1 MEMTTKILKSDVER
15 QRLKIIFL
23 GVATIKGT
31 LNCDTGLHIGS
42 GNDELKIGGIDKYVI
57 KTANNQ
63 PYIPGSSFKGK
74 TRSLFEKWK
83 GLPSNRKGADKIYRY
98 EAADINTA
106 LSCEL
111 SRLFGSTSKN
121 ENTGQEQNLNFPSR
135 LIVRDLLPCTKPDG
149 KYDYKLEKK
158 SENTLDRLSAHAN
171 PRTNERVSDGS
182 KFKLHLDYN
191 LEVITDDQGNIYL
204 GTIKDIDAVKNEI
217 DGYIADTI
225 VDLKNIFNTLM
236 LLEHS
241 YLGGNGSRGYGRV
254 SFSGLSLEIKTV
266 PVLLSTEKVPAP
278 EPVSIQ
284 KPTPKEIRLEIDNQK
299 DAINKHIS
307 TYYNEVC
314 EKK

>member
-1 MEMTTKILKSDVER
+1 MEMTTKIPKSDEAR
-15 QRLKIIFL
+15 QKLKIIFL
-23 GVATIKGT
+23 GVATIKGM
-31 LNCDTGLHIGS
+31 LNCDTGLHIGN

-111 SRLFGSTSKN
+111 SRLFGSTSNN
-121 ENTGQEQNLNFPSR
+121 ENTDQEQNLNFPSR
-135 LIVRDLLPCTKPDG
+135 LIVRDLLPCKKPDG
-149 KYDYKLEKK
+149 KYNYNLEQK

-171 PRTNERVSDGS
+171 PRTNERVADGS
-182 KFKLHLDYN
+182 KFQLHLDYT
-191 LEVITDDQGNIYL
+191 LEVITDDEGTIYL
-204 GTIKDIDAVKNEI
+204 GTLKDSDAVENGI
-217 DGYIADTI
+217 DGYITNTI
-225 VDLKNIFNTLM
+225 EDLKNIFNTLM

-254 SFSGLSLEIKTV
+254 SFSNLSLEINTV
-266 PVLLSTEKVPAP
+266 SQLLSAEGATEPLTFK
-278 EPVSIQ
+278 ENTS
-284 KPTPKEIRLEIDNQK
+284 KEIRVKIDRKKN
-299 DAINKHIS
+299 AIGTHIR
-307 TYYNEVC
+307 TYYNEVSL
-314 EKK
+314 KK

>member
-1 MEMTTKILKSDVER
+1 MTTEIPKGTEER
-15 QRLKIIFL
+15 QKLKIIYL

-31 LNCDTGLHIGS
+31 LNCETGLHIGS

-98 EAADINTA
+98 ESDDINDA
-106 LSCEL
+106 LACHL
-111 SRLFGSTSKN
+111 SRLFGSTAKESD
-121 ENTGQEQNLNFPSR
+121 NLNFPSR
-135 LIVRDLLPCTKPDG
+135 LIVRDLLPCKKPDG
-149 KYDYKLEKK
+149 KYDYNLEKK

-171 PRTNERVSDGS
+171 PRTNERVADGS
-182 KFKLHLDYN
+182 KFELHLDYN
-191 LEVITDDQGNIYL
+191 LEVITDDDKNIYR
-204 GTIKDIDAVKNEI
+204 GNAQDKTSGI

-225 VDLKNIFNTLM
+225 EDLKNIFNTLM

-254 SFSGLSLEIKTV
+254 SFSNLSLKIKTV
-266 PVLLSTEKVPAP
+266 SELLSPD
-278 EPVSIQ
+278 EP
-284 KPTPKEIRLEIDNQK
+284 KKMLLDKEGNAKEIRQEIDSKK
-299 DAINKHIS
+299 DEIGNHIR

-314 EKK
+314 KKK

>member
-1 MEMTTKILKSDVER
+1 MTTEIPKGTEER
-15 QRLKIIFL
+15 QKLKIIYL

-31 LNCDTGLHIGS
+31 LNCETGLHIGS

-98 EAADINTA
+98 ESDDINDA
-106 LSCEL
+106 LACHL
-111 SRLFGSTSKN
+111 SRLFGSTAKESD
-121 ENTGQEQNLNFPSR
+121 NLNFPSR
-135 LIVRDLLPCTKPDG
+135 LIVRDLLPQKF
-149 KYDYKLEKK
+149 KLEKK

-171 PRTNERVSDGS
+171 PRTNERVADDS
-182 KFKLHLDYN
+182 KFNLHLDFN
-191 LEVITDDQGNIYL
+191 LEVITDKDGNICL
-204 GTIKDIDAVKNEI
+204 GTNGEADRNGI

-225 VDLKNIFNTLM
+225 EDLKNIFNTLM

-254 SFSGLSLEIKTV
+254 SFSNLSLDIKTV
-266 PVLLSTEKVPAP
+266 PELLSTEEASI
-278 EPVSIQ
+278 PVSIQ
-284 KPTPKEIRLEIDNQK
+284 DKPPKEIRQEIETEK
-299 DAINKHIS
+299 DKIGTLIK
-307 TYYNEVC
+307 TYY
-314 EKK
+314 EKERDKK

>member
-1 MEMTTKILKSDVER
+1 MRIQKRDEAR
-15 QRLKIIFL
+15 QKLKINFL

-31 LNCDTGLHIGS
+31 LNCKTGLHIGS

-57 KTANNQ
+57 KTANNL

-111 SRLFGSTSKN
+111 SRLFGSTGKN
-121 ENTGQEQNLNFPSR
+121 DAMNQEENLNFPSR
-135 LIVRDLLPCTKPDG
+135 LIVRDLLPCKNTDG
-149 KYDYKLEKK
+149 KYDYNLEKK

-171 PRTNERVSDGS
+171 PRTNERVADGS
-182 KFKLHLDYN
+182 KFELHLDYN
-191 LEVITDDQGNIYL
+191 LEVITDKDGDICI
-204 GTIKDIDAVKNEI
+204 GTHGKADKNGI

-225 VDLKNIFNTLM
+225 EDLKNIFNTFM

-254 SFSGLSLEIKTV
+254 SFSNLSLEIKTV
-266 PVLLSTEKVPAP
+266 PELLSTEEAST
-278 EPVSIQ
+278 PVSIQ
-284 KPTPKEIRLEIDNQK
+284 DKPPKEIRQK
-299 DAINKHIS
+299 IETDKEKIKKLI
-307 TYYNEVC
+307 TDYYNVVC
-314 EKK
+314 KEK